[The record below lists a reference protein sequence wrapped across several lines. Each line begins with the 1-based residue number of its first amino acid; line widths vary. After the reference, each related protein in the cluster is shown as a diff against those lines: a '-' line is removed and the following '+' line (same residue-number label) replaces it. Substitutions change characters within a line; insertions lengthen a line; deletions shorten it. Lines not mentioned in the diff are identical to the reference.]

1 MNHGNRKVF
10 IRGSLLPSLED
21 RMTLHE
27 PGVVAVRQRRST
39 RIRIPAAVLAGF
51 AVLLVL
57 VALTPSTRASDI
69 DVTIQTQLVHGVRAT
84 FGFNLQYTPSAML
97 ARPGTE
103 VTLGFAP
110 GPTPATLT
118 VDILGMLGSVGVS
131 IPSLVTEFINT
142 TATSLE
148 ISNPWVAT
156 IPVADTPIGSYQVYS
171 LPLYDGIPIYLD
183 VNLVGLLKGDLS
195 ASAGSLDKTQLTWT
209 KWGGQDV
216 NLTLPSGGADV
227 RVSAAFKYLV
237 SNDYVIRFEIAGF
250 LGFFEEYPIASFS
263 LGEFPFSESITSHI
277 AVVDETPTEGDAF
290 SAAGLGLG
298 AAVGGAAGL
307 ALGILMGKKGRKQVP
322 KSPESPEKTSAPP
335 G

>member
-1 MNHGNRKVF
+1 MALDKP
-10 IRGSLLPSLED
+10 GSDPV
-21 RMTLHE
+21 
-27 PGVVAVRQRRST
+27 GRRRFMKT
-39 RIRIPAAVLAGF
+39 RVPTIVLAGF
-51 AVLLVL
+51 TFFLLLV
-57 VALTPSTRASDI
+57 ATASSTRASDT
-69 DVTIQTQLVHGVRAT
+69 DVTIQTQVVNGVRAT
-84 FGFNLQYTPSAML
+84 FGFNLQYTPSEML

-110 GPTPATLT
+110 GPAAATLT
-118 VDILGMLGSVGVS
+118 VDILGMLGSVGVL
-131 IPSLVTEFINT
+131 IPSFVTEFINT
-142 TATSLE
+142 TASSLE

-156 IPVADTPIGSYQVYS
+156 IPIADTPIGSYQVYS

-183 VNLVGLLKGDLS
+183 INLVGLLKGDLS
-195 ASAGSLDKTQLTWT
+195 ASAGSLDRTHLTWT

-227 RVSAAFKYLV
+227 TVSAAFKYLV

-250 LGFFEEYPIASFS
+250 LGFYEDYPIASFS

-322 KSPESPEKTSAPP
+322 KSPESPEKTGAPP